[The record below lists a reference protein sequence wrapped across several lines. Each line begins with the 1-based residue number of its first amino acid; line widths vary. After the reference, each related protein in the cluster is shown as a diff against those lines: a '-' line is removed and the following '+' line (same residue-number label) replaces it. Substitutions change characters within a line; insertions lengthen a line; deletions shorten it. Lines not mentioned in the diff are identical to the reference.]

1 MLVTLHLSHPCLSL
15 SHYRAYAYTAVL
27 LARAQ
32 RPRAHTPMYAHAFHV
47 PRFAVV
53 SPKKMAATKAYG
65 GDVDVVV
72 RTEVASRPR
81 AA

>member
-1 MLVTLHLSHPCLSL
+1 MEEHTPT
-15 SHYRAYAYTAVL
+15 YTHGATTATVP

-32 RPRAHTPMYAHAFHV
+32 RPRALTPMYARAFHV
-47 PRFAVV
+47 PRFAYIATVF
-53 SPKKMAATKAYG
+53 PKKMAATKAYG